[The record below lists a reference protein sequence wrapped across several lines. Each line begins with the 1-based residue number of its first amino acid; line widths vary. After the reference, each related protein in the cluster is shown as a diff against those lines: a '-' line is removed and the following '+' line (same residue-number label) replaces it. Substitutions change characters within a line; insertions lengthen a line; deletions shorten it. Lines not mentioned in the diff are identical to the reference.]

1 MQDKALQ
8 WTDASR
14 THSTNSCE
22 QSAEPAQ
29 SLGQSFLWAREIC
42 FIQRNNRKD
51 GRRRVM
57 YMTT

>member
-14 THSTNSCE
+14 THSTNSCK

-29 SLGQSFLWAREIC
+29 SLGQSFLWAREIR
-42 FIQRNNRKD
+42 FIQRKGKD
-51 GRRRVM
+51 GRRRLM